1 MTRRELKELRE
12 LTKSVLAQ
20 CEDVRVKR
28 EIIAKRQRAERGEH
42 LRLVPPLEEADDG

>member
-12 LTKSVLAQ
+12 LTRGVLSQ
-20 CEDVRVKR
+20 CEDLHAKG

-42 LRLVPPLEEADDG
+42 LHLVPPLEEADK